1 MAATLARLKE
11 LHKKVGDVG
20 VDKLWRAAKKDGLAG
35 VNRET
40 VRDYLSTDAP
50 AQIFRKLPES
60 KGKTGAEAQGF
71 RLMADLIDYSRR
83 KAKWNGAEWGY
94 VLVLM
99 DVASRRVWAVPTKT
113 KAPQHV
119 APALY
124 RLIRTVKNSDG
135 IKGLGTI
142 TTDMGPEWTGQSA
155 NVMENEGV
163 AHRDHDPADANVT
176 GVLDRAIQTLKRR
189 LAQSLAGKGRSGP
202 WPSRVAQ
209 VVKQYN
215 DTYHPAI
222 RDEPAEFNDA
232 GHQVKRF
239 LAEQDNAK
247 KLDHNQKLLEKRK
260 ARLEAEGAYRVPVG
274 GLNKFRRSF
283 YQSYSSDVKEVDRI
297 KGSMV
302 RDKDGESTDVK
313 RIMAVNVFSGAAE
326 DGLRGRN
333 PRIEKQ
339 KDILM
344 PLVTALYAFLDPGE
358 RISTTAA
365 AEEIKRAVGDAA
377 YRDAMRKAA
386 FSGTS
391 APKQGQLARAL
402 ELFDEF
408 EVEPGG
414 RYVRRVG

>member
-11 LHKKVGDVG
+11 LHAKVGDVG
-20 VDKLWRAAKKDGLAG
+20 VDKLLRAAKKENLA
-35 VNRET
+35 VDRQL
-40 VRDYLSTDAP
+40 VKDFLSTGAP
-50 AQIFRKLPES
+50 AQIFRPLPES

-94 VLVLM
+94 ILVVM

-119 APALY
+119 APVLH

-135 IKGLGTI
+135 INEIGTI
-142 TTDMGPEWTGQSA
+142 TTDMGPEWRGESA
-155 NVMENEGV
+155 NVMESEGL

-176 GVLDRAIQTLKRR
+176 AVLDRAIMNLKRR
-189 LAQSLAGKGRSGP
+189 LAQSLAAKGRAAP

-209 VVKQYN
+209 VVQQYN
-215 DTYHPAI
+215 NTYHPAI
-222 RDEPAEFNDA
+222 RDEPEDFNKA
-232 GHQVKRF
+232 GHAVKRF
-239 LAEQDNAK
+239 LAEQDNAE
-247 KLDHNQKLLEKRK
+247 KLAHNQTLLEKRK
-260 ARLEAEGAYRVPVG
+260 AKLEAEGAYRVPVG

-283 YQSYSSDVKEVDRI
+283 YQSYSSDVKEVDSI

-313 RIMAVNVFSGAAE
+313 RILAVDVFSGKAE
-326 DGLRGRN
+326 DGMRGRN
-333 PRIEKQ
+333 PRIENQ
-339 KDILM
+339 KDTLM
-344 PLVTALYAFLDPGE
+344 PLVTALYTFLEPGE

-414 RYVRRVG
+414 RYLRRVG